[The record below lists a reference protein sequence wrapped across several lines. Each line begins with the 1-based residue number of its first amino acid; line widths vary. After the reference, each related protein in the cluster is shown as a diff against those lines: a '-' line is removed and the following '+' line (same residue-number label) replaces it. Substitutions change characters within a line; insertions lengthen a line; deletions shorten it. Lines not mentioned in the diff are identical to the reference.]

1 MKILQTPFGQ
11 AFLDRNRSPSTSC
24 LRDVVVALETLIIGR
39 EARGTQMAFQGQERA
54 KEQAP
59 QPSRDPI
66 LGTVDKAGAV
76 VVEQSERFGELEEAG
91 YGERQGEA
99 VRLKGFE
106 ALYLLY
112 AGKMLLKDWRA
123 KDVTFE
129 ELAKANQARVKDSWT
144 KFIIYRDL
152 RSRGYVVKD
161 GFGFGTDLRVYERGD
176 FPAKAA
182 KFVIFA
188 LDEGTEKSLG
198 DLRDSVKQIVR
209 MGKEAIVA
217 VIERR
222 GEVIYYRVT
231 KATFRK

>member
-1 MKILQTPFGQ
+1 MEVHERERESEEPPQQ
-11 AFLDRNRSPSTSC
+11 AHEP
-24 LRDVVVALETLIIGR
+24 TLGR
-39 EARGTQMAFQGQERA
+39 M
-54 KEQAP
+54 
-59 QPSRDPI
+59 
-66 LGTVDKAGAV
+66 DKSGAV
-76 VVEQSERFGELEEAG
+76 VVEDAERLGELEEAG
-91 YGERQGEA
+91 YGERQGKTI
-99 VRLKGFE
+99 RLKDFE

-112 AGKMLLKDWRA
+112 SA
-123 KDVTFE
+123 KLRLRDAKGGEITFE
-129 ELAKANQARVKDSWT
+129 DLAKANQAKVKESWT

-176 FPAKAA
+176 FPVKAA
-182 KFVIFA
+182 KFVVFA

-198 DLRDSVKQIVR
+198 ELRDSVKQMVK

-231 KATFRK
+231 RATFRK

>member
-1 MKILQTPFGQ
+1 MEIQ
-11 AFLDRNRSPSTSC
+11 
-24 LRDVVVALETLIIGR
+24 E
-39 EARGTQMAFQGQERA
+39 QERT
-54 KEQAP
+54 KDQSP
-59 QPSRDPI
+59 QPARDPI
-66 LGTVDKAGAV
+66 PGKLDKGGAV
-76 VVEQSERFGELEEAG
+76 VVEEGDRLGQLEEVG
-91 YGERQGEA
+91 YGERQGKA
-99 VRLKGFE
+99 IRLKDFE

-112 AGKMLLKDWRA
+112 SGKMALKDARGR
-123 KDVTFE
+123 DVTFE
-129 ELAKANQARVKDSWT
+129 ELAKANQSKVRDSWT

>member
-1 MKILQTPFGQ
+1 MEIQ
-11 AFLDRNRSPSTSC
+11 
-24 LRDVVVALETLIIGR
+24 E
-39 EARGTQMAFQGQERA
+39 QGPA
-54 KEQAP
+54 KEQT
-59 QPSRDPI
+59 SREPFLASI
-66 LGTVDKAGAV
+66 DKSGAV
-76 VVEQSERFGELEEAG
+76 TVEQSDRFGELEEGG
-91 YGERQGEA
+91 YGDRQGKA
-99 VRLKGFE
+99 VRLKDFE
-106 ALYLLY
+106 ALYLIY
-112 AGKMLLKDWRA
+112 SGKMVLNDPKGHS
-123 KDVTFE
+123 VTFE
-129 ELAKANQARVKDSWT
+129 ELAKASQLKVRDSWT

-182 KFVIFA
+182 KFVVFA

-198 DLRDSVKQIVR
+198 DLRDSVKQIVK

>member
-1 MKILQTPFGQ
+1 MEIQ
-11 AFLDRNRSPSTSC
+11 
-24 LRDVVVALETLIIGR
+24 E
-39 EARGTQMAFQGQERA
+39 ERA
-54 KEQAP
+54 KDQPQQQA
-59 QPSRDPI
+59 RDPI
-66 LGTVDKAGAV
+66 PGKLDKGWSVAV
-76 VVEQSERFGELEEAG
+76 EESDRFGELEEVG
-91 YGERQGEA
+91 YGERQGKA
-99 VRLKGFE
+99 IRLKDFE

-112 AGKMLLKDWRA
+112 SGRMVVKDEKGRN
-123 KDVTFE
+123 VTFE
-129 ELAKANQARVKDSWT
+129 ELAKADQSKVRDSWT

-222 GEVIYYRVT
+222 GEVIYYKVT

>member
-1 MKILQTPFGQ
+1 MEVQEQPTQP
-11 AFLDRNRSPSTSC
+11 AHD
-24 LRDVVVALETLIIGR
+24 AL
-39 EARGTQMAFQGQERA
+39 AGT
-54 KEQAP
+54 
-59 QPSRDPI
+59 I
-66 LGTVDKAGAV
+66 DKSWAV
-76 VVEQSERFGELEEAG
+76 VVEDSGRFAELEEGG
-91 YGERQGEA
+91 YGERQGKA
-99 VRLKGFE
+99 IRLKDFE
-106 ALYLLY
+106 ALYLVY
-112 AGKMLLKDWRA
+112 SGKMSLKDS
-123 KDVTFE
+123 KGKGVSFE
-129 ELAKANQARVKDSWT
+129 ALAKANQSRVKDSWT

-231 KATFRK
+231 RATFRK

>member
-1 MKILQTPFGQ
+1 MEIQ
-11 AFLDRNRSPSTSC
+11 
-24 LRDVVVALETLIIGR
+24 E
-39 EARGTQMAFQGQERA
+39 QERA
-54 KEQAP
+54 RGEQQQ
-59 QPSRDPI
+59 QPARDPI
-66 LGTVDKAGAV
+66 LGAVDSGGAV
-76 VVEQSERFGELEEAG
+76 VMEQSDRFGELEEAG
-91 YGERQGEA
+91 YGERQGKA
-99 VRLKGFE
+99 IRLKDFE

-112 AGKMLLKDWRA
+112 SGKMALKDGSG
-123 KDVTFE
+123 KDVSFE
-129 ELAKANQARVKDSWT
+129 QLAKANQSRVKDSWT
-144 KFIIYRDL
+144 KFMIYRDL

-198 DLRDSVKQIVR
+198 DLRDSVRQIVR

>member
-1 MKILQTPFGQ
+1 M
-11 AFLDRNRSPSTSC
+11 
-24 LRDVVVALETLIIGR
+24 ETQ
-39 EARGTQMAFQGQERA
+39 EQERVRQQ
-54 KEQAP
+54 KQQQAGE
-59 QPSRDPI
+59 PI
-66 LGTVDKAGAV
+66 QARVDKSGSA
-76 VVEQSERFGELEEAG
+76 VVEQSERFAELGEGG
-91 YGERQGEA
+91 YGEREGNS
-99 VRLKGFE
+99 VRLKDFE

-112 AGKMLLKDWRA
+112 SRKMSLKDA
-123 KDVTFE
+123 KGREVTFE
-129 ELAKANQARVKDSWT
+129 ELAKSNQARVKDSWT

-182 KFVIFA
+182 KFVVFA

-231 KATFRK
+231 RATFRK

>member
-1 MKILQTPFGQ
+1 MEI
-11 AFLDRNRSPSTSC
+11 
-24 LRDVVVALETLIIGR
+24 
-39 EARGTQMAFQGQERA
+39 QEQ
-54 KEQAP
+54 EQAKDQPP
-59 QPSRDPI
+59 QPVRDPI
-66 LGTVDKAGAV
+66 PGKLDKAGGV
-76 VVEQSERFGELEEAG
+76 VVEDSDRFGELEEVG
-91 YGERQGEA
+91 YGERQDKSIK
-99 VRLKGFE
+99 LKDFE

-112 AGKMLLKDWRA
+112 AGKMALKDG
-123 KDVTFE
+123 KGKEVTFE
-129 ELAKANQARVKDSWT
+129 ELAKANQSKVRDSWT

>member
-1 MKILQTPFGQ
+1 MEIQ
-11 AFLDRNRSPSTSC
+11 
-24 LRDVVVALETLIIGR
+24 E
-39 EARGTQMAFQGQERA
+39 QERG
-54 KEQAP
+54 KEQP
-59 QPSRDPI
+59 QQVRDPI
-66 LGTVDKAGAV
+66 LGTLNRSGAV
-76 VVEQSERFGELEEAG
+76 AVEQSERLSELEEGG
-91 YGERQGEA
+91 YGERQGKSIK
-99 VRLKGFE
+99 LKDFE

-112 AGKMLLKDWRA
+112 AGKMSLADA
-123 KDVTFE
+123 KGKNVTFE
-129 ELAKANQARVKDSWT
+129 ELAKANQSKVKDSWT

-182 KFVIFA
+182 KFVVFA

>member
-1 MKILQTPFGQ
+1 VDGLAENQM
-11 AFLDRNRSPSTSC
+11 
-24 LRDVVVALETLIIGR
+24 ETQ
-39 EARGTQMAFQGQERA
+39 EQERA
-54 KEQAP
+54 KEE
-59 QPSRDPI
+59 QPARDPI
-66 LGTVDKAGAV
+66 LGALDKEGAV
-76 VVEQSERFGELEEAG
+76 VVEQEERFGELEEAG
-91 YGERQGEA
+91 YGERQGKA
-99 VRLKGFE
+99 VRLKDFE

-112 AGKMLLKDWRA
+112 AKKMTLRDTKGRE
-123 KDVTFE
+123 VSFE
-129 ELAKANQARVKDSWT
+129 DFAKADQARVKDSWT

-176 FPAKAA
+176 YPAKAA

>member
-1 MKILQTPFGQ
+1 LEIQQ
-11 AFLDRNRSPSTSC
+11 EQESPDADLLKGRIGEDGIVSIS
-24 LRDVVVALETLIIGR
+24 ET
-39 EARGTQMAFQGQERA
+39 ERY
-54 KEQAP
+54 
-59 QPSRDPI
+59 
-66 LGTVDKAGAV
+66 
-76 VVEQSERFGELEEAG
+76 GELEEAG
-91 YGERQGEA
+91 YGEKDGDII
-99 VRLKGFE
+99 RLKPFE
-106 ALYLLY
+106 TLYLLY
-112 AGKMLLKDWRA
+112 AGKLKLEDG
-123 KDVTFE
+123 KGKGSSFE
-129 ELAKANQARVKDSWT
+129 EMAKATQARARDSWT
-144 KFIIYRDL
+144 KFMIYRDL